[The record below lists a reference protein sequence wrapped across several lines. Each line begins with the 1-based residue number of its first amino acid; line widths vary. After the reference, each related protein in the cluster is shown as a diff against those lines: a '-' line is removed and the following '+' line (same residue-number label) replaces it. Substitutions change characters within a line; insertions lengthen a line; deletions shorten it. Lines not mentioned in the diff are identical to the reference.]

1 VKQINDKHTEGL
13 LRNNP
18 AAEGILLSHMVEKG
32 SRWLKSWVLWSVLL
46 ILIPGGIGLIAMAM
60 LFKLPAAPNCPKI
73 FWPLASA
80 SVRLHCASLAAS
92 KQTVNDLLQAID
104 LVKQLPPNHPLRRQI
119 NGFLEEWSRD
129 ILRLADESFQSG
141 SLDEAIAIA
150 RKIPPDL
157 MVKSLVDAQVE
168 QWRSIWSKG
177 EEIYT
182 QAEAE
187 LRERH
192 WQSAFM
198 IGSRLLRS
206 QNKYWASTKY
216 EQLNHIIETAH
227 TDSDQLFKAENLAN
241 SHVVD
246 NILAA
251 IKIAQSIK
259 ENSYVYKKAQE
270 LIPAFAHK
278 MFKLAQSAMDRRDAD
293 TALAIVRRI
302 PAIGELQSEID
313 DFIVLGE
320 AQRSAWIGTVSG
332 LSAAIAQAQQIDTS
346 REIYDKAQ
354 RLIAQW
360 QLEIQDVSH
369 LDKARG
375 LASGGTIDNLS
386 SAISEAE
393 LIPHSNP
400 RAQEAGKDIGL
411 WHSQIESI
419 EDRPYLDRAD
429 QMALLDDV
437 NSLQSAIT
445 EASQIQRGRALYRE
459 ARGKIRDWTNKIQRI
474 QDQPY
479 LDQARS
485 LAENGDYHGAI
496 DIAHNIAASRRALS
510 GEAQSS
516 INDWQQQL
524 SAKENW
530 DNAKSIA
537 ATGTPEALVQAIH
550 LANKISTRNILRMD
564 ANVAIDQW
572 SEQILQMARSQGESN
587 IEQGIKIAQ
596 LIPPDTSAY
605 KDAQDQILIWQ
616 HFLHPQPIQPTTSPS
631 LDDHLS
637 EGVQH

>member
-1 VKQINDKHTEGL
+1 
-13 LRNNP
+13 
-18 AAEGILLSHMVEKG
+18 M
-32 SRWLKSWVLWSVLL
+32 
-46 ILIPGGIGLIAMAM
+46 
-60 LFKLPAAPNCPKI
+60 
-73 FWPLASA
+73 
-80 SVRLHCASLAAS
+80 RLHCASLAAS

-119 NGFLEEWSRD
+119 NGFLEESSRD

-141 SLDEAIAIA
+141 RLDEAIAIA
-150 RKIPPDL
+150 HKIPPDL
-157 MVKSLVDAQVE
+157 IVKSSVDTQIE
-168 QWRSIWSKG
+168 QWHSIWSKG

-198 IGSRLLRS
+198 VGSRLLRS
-206 QNKYWASTKY
+206 RNKYWASTKY
-216 EQLNHIIETAH
+216 EQLNHMIETAR
-227 TDSDQLFKAENLAN
+227 TDSDQLSKAENLAD
-241 SHVVD
+241 SRVVD

-259 ENSYVYKKAQE
+259 EDSYVYKKAQE
-270 LIPAFAHK
+270 LISVFAHK

-293 TALAIVRRI
+293 TALTIVRRI

-320 AQRSAWIGTVSG
+320 AQRSAWIGTASA

-360 QLEIQDVSH
+360 QLEIQDVNH
-369 LDKARG
+369 LDKARN
-375 LASGGTIDNLS
+375 LASGGTVDNLS

-393 LIPHSNP
+393 LIPNSNP

-411 WHSQIESI
+411 WRGQIESI

-459 ARGKIRDWTNKIQRI
+459 ARGKIRDWTNKIERI

-485 LAENGDYHGAI
+485 LADNGDYHQAI
-496 DIAHNIAASRRALS
+496 GIARNIAVSRRALS
-510 GEAQSS
+510 GDAQSS

-524 SAKENW
+524 NAKENW
-530 DNAKSIA
+530 DKAKNIA
-537 ATGTPEALVQAIH
+537 ATGTPEALAQAIH
-550 LANKISTRNILRMD
+550 LANKISSRNILRMD
-564 ANVAIDQW
+564 ASVAIDQW

-587 IEQGIKIAQ
+587 MEQGIKIAQ
-596 LIPPDTSAY
+596 LIPSGTSAY
-605 KDAQDQILIWQ
+605 KDAQDQILTWQ
-616 HFLHPQPIQPTTSPS
+616 HFLHPQPNLNQYNLLHHHHLWMITCQKEYNTSDR
-631 LDDHLS
+631 LIFA
-637 EGVQH
+637 